1 MSRTSDLAYRVQ
13 HEPHTLTDGERE
25 IVADLR
31 RDAEPARRSYH
42 SPARLVSFMDRSIA
56 KSDEQCRA
64 GNLPR
69 VARRNAV
76 ETVWTVASRTEGG
89 VYYLL
94 TENRDGELSC
104 DCPADRCWHKVH
116 VARAI
121 AGEIGTLERKP
132 RPAVEVSAAFLS
144 GKRGA

>member
-1 MSRTSDLAYRVQ
+1 MDNATTSRQ
-13 HEPHTLTDGERE
+13 FLT
-25 IVADLR
+25 
-31 RDAEPARRSYH
+31 
-42 SPARLVSFMDRSIA
+42 PARLQSFMDRSVA
-56 KSDEQCRA
+56 KSDEQCCA

-69 VARRNAV
+69 VARRNAD

-94 TENRDGELSC
+94 TESKDGELSC

-121 AGEIGTLERKP
+121 AGEIGRLERRP
-132 RPAVEVSAAFLS
+132 RPVVEVSAAFLS
-144 GKRGA
+144 GRPA